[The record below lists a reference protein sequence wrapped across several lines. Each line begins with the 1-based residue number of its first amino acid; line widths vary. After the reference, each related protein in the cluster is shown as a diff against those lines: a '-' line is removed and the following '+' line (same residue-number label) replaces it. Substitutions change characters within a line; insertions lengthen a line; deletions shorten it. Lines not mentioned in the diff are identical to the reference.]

1 MSLSDQVVTEEKC
14 EEEYVVELK
23 EECEYSTVQDKVC
36 SQGYSPS
43 YSDQV
48 CTLYSARD
56 QIPRPSKNG
65 ILEQISIFA
74 LESISSV
81 IKLSISA

>member
-48 CTLYSARD
+48 
-56 QIPRPSKNG
+56 QSKTRF
-65 ILEQISIFA
+65 Q
-74 LESISSV
+74 ESLKMEHFFNS
-81 IKLSISA
+81 

>member
-1 MSLSDQVVTEEKC
+1 MVTEEKC

-48 CTLYSARD
+48 CTVQEARFQD
-56 QIPRPSKNG
+56 PLKM
-65 ILEQISIFA
+65 EF
-74 LESISSV
+74 
-81 IKLSISA
+81 

>member
-48 CTLYSARD
+48 QCKTRFQDSL
-56 QIPRPSKNG
+56 KM
-65 ILEQISIFA
+65 EF
-74 LESISSV
+74 
-81 IKLSISA
+81 

>member
-1 MSLSDQVVTEEKC
+1 MSLSEQVVTEEKC

-48 CTLYSARD
+48 
-56 QIPRPSKNG
+56 QSKTRFQDS
-65 ILEQISIFA
+65 LKMEF
-74 LESISSV
+74 
-81 IKLSISA
+81 

>member
-1 MSLSDQVVTEEKC
+1 MVTEEKC

-48 CTLYSARD
+48 QCKTRFEGSL
-56 QIPRPSKNG
+56 KME
-65 ILEQISIFA
+65 L
-74 LESISSV
+74 
-81 IKLSISA
+81 

>member
-1 MSLSDQVVTEEKC
+1 MVMEEKC

-48 CTLYSARD
+48 
-56 QIPRPSKNG
+56 QSKTRFQDS
-65 ILEQISIFA
+65 LKMEF
-74 LESISSV
+74 
-81 IKLSISA
+81 

>member
-1 MSLSDQVVTEEKC
+1 MIIATISPCNQVVTEEKC

-48 CTLYSARD
+48 CTVQETRFQDPL
-56 QIPRPSKNG
+56 KM
-65 ILEQISIFA
+65 EF
-74 LESISSV
+74 
-81 IKLSISA
+81 